1 MNIKF
6 VIPTLLAAASLSLVS
21 CKKWLDVNP
30 KTQIRESVLLSDEQ
44 GFKDALTGVYLKM
57 GGNALYGQN
66 LTMGFIDA
74 LAQRYTV
81 SATTH
86 IFYQSAYKFN
96 YAETGAKNY
105 ISAIWGGLY
114 SAIANANNILTQ
126 IDDKKELFSG
136 NNFNQVKGEALA
148 LRALMHFDVL
158 RMFGS
163 SPAVDLQKKSV
174 PYVTRFGMDVYPL
187 LTLNAVMDSCLKDL
201 AAAEQLLSNDKEIR
215 NAYNQDPFLSYT
227 RNHMNYWAV
236 KGLQARIYLYRGD
249 KANAMNAALAVINNK
264 GDRFP
269 FVNITQAAASSNRDR
284 LYYSEHLFGLYAYK
298 LKTYTE
304 AYTKTNTA
312 GGTPTT
318 ATSATNL
325 NALYEISSGGSSD
338 IRYNYLFQAYS
349 SSYATSKYW
358 QDDIASGSGYDYL
371 KNLVPL
377 IRLSELYYIA
387 AECAGSVADGV
398 SYLNTIRTARG
409 LGALATTISAA
420 TFTAEILKEYKKE
433 FYAEGQLFYYFKRL
447 NAAKIDGN
455 TLAAGE
461 AVYVLPMPDNEI
473 EFANRF

>member
-6 VIPTLLAAASLSLVS
+6 VIPTLLTAASLSLMS
-21 CKKWLDVNP
+21 CKKWLDVSP

-57 GGNALYGQN
+57 GANTIYGQN
-66 LTMGFIDA
+66 LTMGFLDA

-86 IFYQSAYKFN
+86 TFYQSAYKFN
-96 YAETGAKNY
+96 YADVSAKNY

-114 SAIANANNILTQ
+114 SAIANANNIITQ
-126 IDDKKELFSG
+126 IDDRKELFSG

-158 RMFGS
+158 RMFGA
-163 SPAVDLQKKSV
+163 SPAVDLQKKSI
-174 PYVTRFGMDVYPL
+174 PYVTRFGVDVYPL
-187 LTLNAVMDSCLKDL
+187 LPIAAVMDSCLKDL
-201 AAAEQLLSNDKEIR
+201 ADAEQLLSNDKEIR
-215 NAYNQDPFLSYT
+215 NAYNQDAFLSYT

-249 KANAMNAALAVINNK
+249 KVNALNAALAVINNK

-269 FVNITQAAASSNRDR
+269 FVNTTQAGATTNRDR
-284 LYYSEHLFGLYAYK
+284 LYYSEHLFALYAYK
-298 LKTYTE
+298 LKAYTE

-318 ATSATNL
+318 VTSSTNL
-325 NALYEISSGGSSD
+325 NTLYEISSGGSSD
-338 IRYNYLFQAYS
+338 IRYNYQFQAYS

-358 QDDIASGSGYDYL
+358 QDDIVTSSAYDYL
-371 KNLVPL
+371 KNLVPI
-377 IRLSELYYIA
+377 IRLSEMYYIA
-387 AECAGSVADGV
+387 AECASGAAEGVA
-398 SYLNTIRTARG
+398 YLNVIRAARG
-409 LGALATTISAA
+409 LGALATTISS
-420 TFTAEILKEYKKE
+420 TTLTAEILKEYKKE